1 MTRVRPH
8 SRRSTSRRLDR
19 HVWALSALALT
30 SLPAAR
36 AHALDPFTNGSAM
49 LNNPS
54 LSSGVAIGAWDMNED
69 GLDDIVRLGDTN
81 SLEIEYQQADG
92 SFVLYDYGY
101 VQGDSWSLSIGDADN
116 NGFADIFT
124 GGAYDDLKLL
134 LASDDGS
141 DFQIGFL
148 GGPQIFLQ
156 CSNFADIDNDGWLDI
171 FACHDDGIS
180 SPYRNDGTAQF
191 TRDLTLINPAS
202 TVPSDNSGNY
212 GTVWTDYD
220 NDGDVDMYLAK
231 CRLGVNNPDDGRR
244 LNLLF
249 QNDGSGNY
257 TDVAEAAGVRP
268 HDQSWSSD
276 FGDVDNDGDL
286 DMFLVAHAVGSRLYE
301 NQGPGAGLGTFVDV
315 TADSG
320 MVADLAA
327 IDLGINT
334 HFEDFD
340 NDTLIDL
347 IVTGREGEHRL
358 FMNNGDLTFTAADE
372 PFPSD
377 GHGIQ
382 SAVVGDFD
390 NDGFPDVMAGFATG
404 FNQPSGVAD
413 RLFIN
418 PGNDNNFVNVWLTG
432 VVSNRSA
439 AGARVEVTGAWGTQ
453 IREVRTGEAYGIT
466 NAGTRHFGLGTADAI
481 DSIVIRWPSGMVDTI
496 EDPPINQTIHVV
508 EGCPGTWYRDADGD
522 GYGDA
527 SMTTGGCIPPAGY
540 VADDTDCDDAQ
551 ETVFPGNDEYCDA
564 LDNDCDTEIDEEL
577 VDCHPG
583 TSSGGAESGGSSD
596 GGVDSSGG
604 GSGSA
609 SAGTGLTSADG
620 TAGGDDS
627 SSGGAGQ
634 DDDTGG
640 GCGCTTSPRGGAW
653 ALLLLALPAVR
664 RRRAGARA

>member
-8 SRRSTSRRLDR
+8 SRRPTRRLHR
-19 HVWALSALALT
+19 HLWALSALALT
-30 SLPAAR
+30 SLPAMR
-36 AHALDPFTNGSAM
+36 AHALDPFTNGSAT

-54 LSSGVAIGAWDMNED
+54 LSSGVALGAWDMNED
-69 GLDDIVRLGDTN
+69 GLDDIIRLGDT
-81 SLEIEYQQADG
+81 SALQIEYQQPDG
-92 SFVLYDYGY
+92 SFELFDYGN
-101 VQGDSWSLSIGDADN
+101 VPGNSWSLSIGDADN

-124 GGAYDDLKLL
+124 GGPYDDLKLL
-134 LASDDGS
+134 MANGDGS
-141 DFQIGFL
+141 DFVATVL

-156 CSNFADIDNDGWLDI
+156 CSNFADIDNDGALDI

-180 SPYRNDGTAQF
+180 SPYRNDGTGAF
-191 TRDLTLINPAS
+191 TRDLSLINPAS

-220 NDGDVDMYLAK
+220 NDGDIDLYLAK
-231 CRLGVNNPDDGRR
+231 CRLGVNNPEDGRR

-257 TDVAEAAGVRP
+257 TDVAEPAGVRP

-276 FGDVDNDGDL
+276 FADVDNDGDL
-286 DMFLVAHAVGSRLYE
+286 DMFLVAHQVGSHLFE

-320 MVADLAA
+320 MVADLEA

-340 NDTLIDL
+340 NDTFVDL
-347 IVTGREGEHRL
+347 IVTGRVGEHRL
-358 FMNNGDLTFTAADE
+358 FINNGDFTFTAAAD
-372 PFPSD
+372 PFPTD
-377 GHGIQ
+377 GHGIH

-390 NDGFPDVMAGFATG
+390 DDGFPDVMAAFATG
-404 FNQPSGVAD
+404 YNDPSGVAD

-418 PGNDNNFVNVWLTG
+418 PGNDNNYVNVWLTG

-439 AGARVEVTGAWGTQ
+439 AGARVEVTGEWGTQ

-466 NAGTRHFGLGTADAI
+466 NAGTRHFGLGAAEAV

-527 SMTTGGCIPPAGY
+527 SMTTGGCIPPEGY
-540 VADDTDCDDAQ
+540 VADATDCDDADGMN
-551 ETVFPGNDEYCDA
+551 FPMNDETCDGA
-564 LDNDCDTEIDEEL
+564 DNDCDTQIDEEL
-577 VDCHPG
+577 VDCNPG
-583 TSSGGAESGGSSD
+583 TSSGGAESGGSSE

-604 GSGSA
+604 GSVSA
-609 SAGTGLTSADG
+609 SAGETGLTGADSGG
-620 TAGGDDS
+620 TAGES
-627 SSGGAGQ
+627 SSGTAGQ
-634 DDDTGG
+634 EQDNG
-640 GCGCTTSPRGGAW
+640 GCSCNTTPRAGLW
-653 ALLLLALPAVR
+653 PWLLFAVPVLR
-664 RRRAGARA
+664 RRRGAHA